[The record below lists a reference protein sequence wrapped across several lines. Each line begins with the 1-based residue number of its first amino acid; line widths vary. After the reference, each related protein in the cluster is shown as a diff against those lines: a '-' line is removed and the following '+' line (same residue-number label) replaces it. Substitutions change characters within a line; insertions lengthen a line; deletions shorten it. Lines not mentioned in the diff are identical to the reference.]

1 VSKRIRILQAAD
13 SVHPSGQNDKQ
24 LDRLWRGRDDVL
36 MLIVDRRR
44 WPLRVGAIGMIALS
58 AVLSACGAD
67 GPDTSGTEV
76 AAAVAGDQIAT
87 APPDPALVERGREL
101 VTSSG
106 CAACHGVDGGGGIGP
121 SWVGLAGS
129 DVELVDGTTV
139 VADESFLRRSIL
151 EPEAQL
157 VAGYGVVMPRNGLD
171 PDQVDAVIAFI
182 VSLRP

>member
-1 VSKRIRILQAAD
+1 
-13 SVHPSGQNDKQ
+13 
-24 LDRLWRGRDDVL
+24 
-36 MLIVDRRR
+36 MLTDDRRR
-44 WPLRVGAIGMIALS
+44 WPFRVGSIGMIALA
-58 AVLSACGAD
+58 AVLGACGAG
-67 GPDTSGTEV
+67 GPDTSGSV
-76 AAAVAGDQIAT
+76 VSAAGAGDQGAT
-87 APPDPALVERGREL
+87 APLDPELVERGRDL

-106 CAACHGVDGGGGIGP
+106 CAACHGADGGGGIGP

-157 VAGYGVVMPRNGLD
+157 VNGYGVVMPPNGLD

-182 VSLRP
+182 ESLRL

>member
-1 VSKRIRILQAAD
+1 
-13 SVHPSGQNDKQ
+13 
-24 LDRLWRGRDDVL
+24 

-67 GPDTSGTEV
+67 GSDTSGSVV
-76 AAAVAGDQIAT
+76 AAAVDGEQASTPAL
-87 APPDPALVERGREL
+87 DPVLVERGRDL
-101 VTSSG
+101 VASSG
-106 CAACHGVDGGGGIGP
+106 CAACHGADGGGGIGP

-151 EPEAQL
+151 EPEAQF
-157 VAGYGVVMPRNGLD
+157 VAGYGVVMPRNGLT
-171 PDQVDAVIAFI
+171 PDEVDAVIAFI
-182 VSLRP
+182 MSLRP